1 MKLILKMPIHDETF
15 YSMVA
20 ALDLSTARKY
30 EINKGVLGQ
39 ERGVSSNNFLE
50 VLPKTSTFDTLN

>member
-1 MKLILKMPIHDETF
+1 MPIHDETF

-39 ERGVSSNNFLE
+39 EIGVSSNNFLE